1 MQLGCCLAIC
11 QFFLLS
17 VVAFQD
23 NDLSSA
29 ENKFEVNLE
38 ASWRPS
44 PFQLNLLESISGY
57 NESLFINTLAN
68 IIGFSI
74 EENESDEESNEELND
89 VDGTLISDSH
99 IYMKVVDALNLDDTS
114 KSFIGFNL
122 VNKIFTPRIQA
133 HYEYYTNV
141 VDPQF
146 SHRLYKECSTD
157 SFGNKILSG
166 ESDKHQAWILYNN
179 KLYCSSD
186 EVFALKT
193 DKKST
198 STDDVL
204 PFDRVIGSNQES
216 PLLVLYGDIESE
228 VFKNMFINLYESA
241 KIGKL
246 RFVWRY
252 IPSNNPDQREQ
263 LSGYGADITL
273 KRTDYMV
280 IDDRD
285 INKIEFKNEKRIE
298 NKNYHLD
305 KGFSRIARLDELK
318 PISKDN
324 LTDLGLKL
332 TSFILSNDY
341 SDISNHDLLNS
352 ILQDFPKFAYY
363 VSQLDPE
370 NIDSVR
376 ESVNANVKLGMSEE
390 SNGIYIN
397 GSPINKLELDVLK
410 LVDKV
415 RDELKLVNEL
425 KELGFTTGQAK
436 KLLFKF
442 ALLSA
447 VKESQFRTGNTIMG
461 GNENR
466 FKVYNYQFTPMS
478 RHKKGGVVFFNN
490 IEKDDVYESFPSSR
504 REAYLGFSAQHLRPG
519 QIPIIRENI
528 HDLIFAL
535 NFSDKEQLK
544 VFFTFS
550 KIILDK
556 SLPQQLGLIACG
568 GNEKDKMIAEI
579 FYFIVDKASLTE
591 ALAFLY
597 KYFDAKDEEA
607 EKEILNAVSIPSTYS
622 FNESIY
628 QDVLDRFSI
637 NSPSVI
643 CNGVI
648 YELTSTWQ
656 VLMGKQLAQD
666 IRLIQNHIQ
675 KGDDVNK
682 SLKSFLFEN
691 AKSERNLRI
700 IPNDASLI
708 KYKGINQ
715 ELIDNSISFKCKK
728 KDNGASATF
737 WLIGD
742 FNSINILDQ
751 FVEILRTM
759 KVERSY
765 SIQVRILNK
774 STDTDLLDKI
784 KALFPINELRTKD
797 IENIISWL
805 SDRLHNSVNGK
816 PDKNIVQLLEASGLP
831 PNHPL
836 LLLNGRYFRLDK
848 NLSFKEL
855 QQLLE
860 YEFSQRLNLF
870 GDIISA
876 YPDEFPRSF
885 CEYHSSR
892 YDCSDWFDLVSSYV
906 TKSFHVDDNMLVS
919 DVARFDFS
927 SLNMDNILKISEDE
941 TSKEVEVLLIIDPI
955 DEISQKLV
963 SIIYAITS
971 FPFVDIKILLQPQL
985 EATEEVKIGRF
996 YRGVYPSS
1004 IPQFGKDG
1012 GLEIKNKAVFEMVPS
1027 QELFTTNID
1036 SPARWQIVIHDS
1048 PSGVDLDNVKLS
1060 NYVDSLIYGTY
1071 VLKNIL
1077 IEGYAKNVKYG
1088 MNLSGLTIDLSKDN
1102 SYTDTTVMSNLGYFQ
1117 LSANPGIWE
1126 FKIKP
1131 ESKSEKY
1138 YSLLSA
1144 SENVFISNTDPLGS
1158 VRVAILNLNGLVLK
1172 PRFTTNSGY
1181 ENKFIFEEDDNIE
1194 SEDDNKIG
1202 SFMKSLLKSKA
1213 PTTKKHADI
1222 NIFTIASGHLYERF
1236 LSIMTASV
1244 MAHTDKLVKFWII
1257 ENYISSHFKKLLPLL
1272 AQEYNFEYELIT
1284 YKWPNWLRFQ
1294 REKQRTIWGY
1304 KILFLD
1310 VLLPQDLKKVIFVDA
1325 DQIARTD
1332 MKELVDLDLEGAPY
1346 GFTPMC
1352 DSRKDMEGFR
1362 FWKQGYWAHV
1372 LKDGLKYHIS
1382 ALYVVDLDKFRAL
1395 SAGDRLRAHYQK
1407 LSSDPNSLSNL
1418 DQDLP
1423 NNMQNKIKIHSLPQ
1437 EWLWCKTWCSDSE
1450 FSNAKT
1456 IDLCNNP
1463 LTKENKLDRAKR
1475 QIPEWT
1481 TYDNQ
1486 IKRLM
1491 DQINDNENPK
1501 ISTDVL
1507 ENTPRNDLHD
1517 EDNQSQYEPDYI
1529 HDEL

>member
-1 MQLGCCLAIC
+1 MQIGCCLAIC

-17 VVAFQD
+17 VIAFQD
-23 NDLSSA
+23 KDVNPV
-29 ENKFEVNLE
+29 ENKFEVDLE
-38 ASWRPS
+38 ATWKSS
-44 PFQLNLLESISGY
+44 PFQLNLLESITGY
-57 NESLFINTLAN
+57 NESLFISTLSS
-68 IIGFSI
+68 IIGFST
-74 EENESDEESNEELND
+74 EENESDEESNEEVESSL
-89 VDGTLISDSH
+89 LSDSQM
-99 IYMKVVDALNLDDTS
+99 YNKVIDALNLDDTS

-122 VNKIFTPRIQA
+122 VNKVFTPRIQA
-133 HYEYYTNV
+133 HYEYYNNV
-141 VDPQF
+141 VDPQY
-146 SHRLYKECSTD
+146 SPRLNKECSTD

-166 ESDKHQAWILYNN
+166 ESDKHRAWILYND

-193 DKKST
+193 NKKAISA
-198 STDDVL
+198 DDIL
-204 PFDRVIGSNQES
+204 PFDRVIGSNQDS

-228 VFKNMFINLYESA
+228 IFKSMFINLYESA

-246 RFVWRY
+246 RFTWRY
-252 IPSNNPDQREQ
+252 IPTSNSNQREQ
-263 LSGYGADITL
+263 LSGYGADLTL
-273 KRTDYMV
+273 KRTDYIV

-285 INKIEFKNEKRIE
+285 VNKVESLNER
-298 NKNYHLD
+298 NTANNNYRLD
-305 KGFSRIARLDELK
+305 KDLLKIAKLDELK

-324 LTDLGLKL
+324 TTDLGLKL
-332 TSFILSNDY
+332 TSFVLSNDY
-341 SDISNHDLLNS
+341 SDISNYELLNT

-363 VSQLDPE
+363 VSHLDPE
-370 NIDSVR
+370 NI
-376 ESVNANVKLGMSEE
+376 ESVKENVDANVKLGMSEE

-397 GSPINKLELDVLK
+397 GSPINKLELDIFK

-425 KELGFTTGQAK
+425 KALGFTTSQAK
-436 KLLFKF
+436 KLLYKF

-478 RHKKGGVVFFNN
+478 RHKKGGIVFFNDL
-490 IEKDDVYESFPSSR
+490 EKDDVYESFPSSR
-504 REAYLGFSAQHLRPG
+504 KEAYLGFAAQHLRPG
-519 QIPIIRENI
+519 QIPLLRENI

-556 SLPQQLGLIACG
+556 SLPQQIGLIARG
-568 GNEKDKMIAEI
+568 GNEKDKTLAKI
-579 FYFIVDKASLTE
+579 FYFIVDTASLKE
-591 ALAFLY
+591 GLAFLY
-597 KYFDAKDEEA
+597 QYFDAKDEET
-607 EKEILNAVSIPSTYS
+607 EREILAAVNIPTTYN
-622 FNESIY
+622 FDESIY
-628 QDVLDRFSI
+628 QDVLDKFSI
-637 NSPSVI
+637 NTPSVI

-656 VLMGKQLAQD
+656 VLMGKQLSQD

-675 KGDDVNK
+675 KGNDINK
-682 SLKSFLFEN
+682 SLKGFLFEN

-700 IPNDASLI
+700 IPEDASLI

-715 ELIDNSISFKCKK
+715 ELIDNSITFKSKK
-728 KDNGASATF
+728 KENGVSATF

-742 FNSINILDQ
+742 INSVNILSQ
-751 FVEILRTM
+751 FIEILRIM

-765 SIQVRILNK
+765 SVQLRIMNK
-774 STDTDLLDKI
+774 STNGDILDEIQSLFSINLLS
-784 KALFPINELRTKD
+784 NNN
-797 IENIISWL
+797 IENMISLL
-805 SDRLHNSVNGK
+805 SDKLQKSDNYM
-816 PDKNIVQLLEASGLP
+816 PDKNVIQLLEDNGLP
-831 PNHPL
+831 PNHPI

-848 NLSFKEL
+848 KFSFKEL

-870 GDIISA
+870 SDIISA
-876 YPDEFPRSF
+876 YPQEFPKSF
-885 CEYHSSR
+885 CEYYSSSH
-892 YDCSDWFDLVSSYV
+892 DCFDWFDLVSSYV
-906 TKSFHVDDNMLVS
+906 TKSFHIDDNMFFT

-927 SLNMDNILKISEDE
+927 SLNLNNILKVNKDE
-941 TSKEVEVLLIIDPI
+941 ASSKAVDVLLIIDPI
-955 DEISQKLV
+955 DENSQKLV
-963 SIIYAITS
+963 SIINAIGS
-971 FPFVDIKILLQPQL
+971 FPFVDIKILLQPQI

-996 YRGVYPSS
+996 YRGVYPPP
-1004 IPQFGKDG
+1004 IPQFDRKGR
-1012 GLEIKNKAVFEMVPS
+1012 LEVRNKAEFEMVPS

-1036 SPARWQIVIHDS
+1036 SPVRWQIVIDDS
-1048 PSGVDLDNVKLS
+1048 PPGVDLDNVKLS
-1060 NYVDSLIYGTY
+1060 NYANSLIYGTY

-1077 IEGYAKNVKYG
+1077 IEGFAKNVKYG
-1088 MNLSGLTIDLSKDN
+1088 MNLSGLTLDLIKDK
-1102 SYTDTTVMSNLGYFQ
+1102 SHTDTTVMSNLGYFQ

-1131 ESKSEKY
+1131 ESKSQKY

-1144 SENVFISNTDPLGS
+1144 SENVFISNTDPLDR
-1158 VRVAILNLNGLVLK
+1158 VRVAVMNLNGLVLK
-1172 PRFTTNSGY
+1172 PRFTTNPRY
-1181 ENKFIFEEDDNIE
+1181 ENKSIFEEDDNTE
-1194 SEDDNKIG
+1194 SKDENKIG
-1202 SFMKSLLKSKA
+1202 NFMKSLLKSKA
-1213 PTTKKHADI
+1213 PTKKQADI

-1244 MAHTDKLVKFWII
+1244 MAHTNKLVKFWII

-1310 VLLPQDLKKVIFVDA
+1310 VLFPQDLKKVIFVDA
-1325 DQIARTD
+1325 DQVARTD
-1332 MKELVDLDLEGAPY
+1332 MKELVDIDLEGAPY

-1382 ALYVVDLDKFRAL
+1382 ALYVVDLDKFRAI

-1437 EWLWCKTWCSDSE
+1437 EWLWCETWCSASE
-1450 FSNAKT
+1450 FNNAKT

-1463 LTKENKLDRAKR
+1463 LTKENKLERAKR

-1481 TYDNQ
+1481 TYDDQ
-1486 IKRLM
+1486 IKRLV
-1491 DQINDNENPK
+1491 DQINENENRK
-1501 ISTDVL
+1501 ISTKQSETTSHDS
-1507 ENTPRNDLHD
+1507 LHYEYD
-1517 EDNQSQYEPDYI
+1517 QSQSDDDV

>member
-1 MQLGCCLAIC
+1 MQIGCCLAIC

-17 VVAFQD
+17 VIAFQD
-23 NDLSSA
+23 KDVNPV
-29 ENKFEVNLE
+29 ENKFEVDLE
-38 ASWRPS
+38 ATWKSS
-44 PFQLNLLESISGY
+44 PFQLNLLESITGY
-57 NESLFINTLAN
+57 NESLFISTLSS
-68 IIGFSI
+68 IIGFST
-74 EENESDEESNEELND
+74 EENESDEESNEEVESSL
-89 VDGTLISDSH
+89 LSDSQM
-99 IYMKVVDALNLDDTS
+99 YNKVIDALNLDDTS

-122 VNKIFTPRIQA
+122 VNKVFTPRIQA
-133 HYEYYTNV
+133 HYEYYNNV
-141 VDPQF
+141 VDPQY
-146 SHRLYKECSTD
+146 SPRLNKECSTD

-166 ESDKHQAWILYNN
+166 ESDKHRAWILYND

-193 DKKST
+193 NKKAISA
-198 STDDVL
+198 DDIL
-204 PFDRVIGSNQES
+204 PFDRVIGSNQDS

-228 VFKNMFINLYESA
+228 IFKSMFINLYESA

-246 RFVWRY
+246 RFTWRY
-252 IPSNNPDQREQ
+252 IPTSNSNQREQ
-263 LSGYGADITL
+263 LSGYGADLTL
-273 KRTDYMV
+273 KRTDYIV

-285 INKIEFKNEKRIE
+285 VNKVESLNER
-298 NKNYHLD
+298 NTANNNYRLD
-305 KGFSRIARLDELK
+305 KDLLKIAKLDELK

-324 LTDLGLKL
+324 TTDLGLKL
-332 TSFILSNDY
+332 TSFVLSNDY
-341 SDISNHDLLNS
+341 SDISNYELLNT

-363 VSQLDPE
+363 VSHLDPE
-370 NIDSVR
+370 NI
-376 ESVNANVKLGMSEE
+376 ESVKENVDANVKLGMSEE

-397 GSPINKLELDVLK
+397 GSPINKLELDIFK

-425 KELGFTTGQAK
+425 KALGFTTSQGK
-436 KLLFKF
+436 KLLYKF

-478 RHKKGGVVFFNN
+478 RHKKGGIVFFNDL
-490 IEKDDVYESFPSSR
+490 EKDDVYESFPSSR
-504 REAYLGFSAQHLRPG
+504 KEAYLGFAAQHLRPG
-519 QIPIIRENI
+519 QIPLLRENI

-556 SLPQQLGLIACG
+556 SLPQQIGLIARG
-568 GNEKDKMIAEI
+568 GNEKDKTLAKI
-579 FYFIVDKASLTE
+579 FYFIVDTASLKE
-591 ALAFLY
+591 GLAFLY
-597 KYFDAKDEEA
+597 QYFDAKDEET
-607 EKEILNAVSIPSTYS
+607 EREILAAVNIPTTYN
-622 FNESIY
+622 FDESIY
-628 QDVLDRFSI
+628 QDVLDKFSI
-637 NSPSVI
+637 NTPSVI

-656 VLMGKQLAQD
+656 VLMGKQLSQD

-675 KGDDVNK
+675 KGNDINK
-682 SLKSFLFEN
+682 SLKGFLFEN

-700 IPNDASLI
+700 IPEDASLI

-715 ELIDNSISFKCKK
+715 ELIDNSITFKSKK
-728 KDNGASATF
+728 KENGVSATF

-742 FNSINILDQ
+742 INSVNILSQ
-751 FVEILRTM
+751 FIEILRIM

-765 SIQVRILNK
+765 SVQLRIMNK
-774 STDTDLLDKI
+774 STNGDILDEIQSLFSINLLS
-784 KALFPINELRTKD
+784 NNN
-797 IENIISWL
+797 IENMISLL
-805 SDRLHNSVNGK
+805 SDKLQKSDNYM
-816 PDKNIVQLLEASGLP
+816 PDKNVIQLLEDNGLP
-831 PNHPL
+831 PNHPI

-848 NLSFKEL
+848 KFSFKEL

-870 GDIISA
+870 SDIISA
-876 YPDEFPRSF
+876 YPQEFPKSF
-885 CEYHSSR
+885 CEYYSSSH
-892 YDCSDWFDLVSSYV
+892 DCFDWFDLVSSYV
-906 TKSFHVDDNMLVS
+906 TKSFHIDDNMFFT

-927 SLNMDNILKISEDE
+927 SLNLNNILKVNKDE
-941 TSKEVEVLLIIDPI
+941 ASSKAVDVLLIIDPI
-955 DEISQKLV
+955 DENSQKLV
-963 SIIYAITS
+963 SIINAIGS
-971 FPFVDIKILLQPQL
+971 FPFVDIKILLQPQI

-996 YRGVYPSS
+996 YRGVYPPP
-1004 IPQFGKDG
+1004 IPQFDRKGR
-1012 GLEIKNKAVFEMVPS
+1012 LEVRNKAEFEMVPS

-1036 SPARWQIVIHDS
+1036 SPVRWQIVIDDS
-1048 PSGVDLDNVKLS
+1048 PPGVDLDNVKLS
-1060 NYVDSLIYGTY
+1060 NYANSLIYGTY

-1077 IEGYAKNVKYG
+1077 IEGFAKNVKYG
-1088 MNLSGLTIDLSKDN
+1088 MNLSGLTLDLIKDK
-1102 SYTDTTVMSNLGYFQ
+1102 SHTDTTVMSNLGYFQ

-1131 ESKSEKY
+1131 ESKSQKY

-1144 SENVFISNTDPLGS
+1144 SENVFISNTDPLDR
-1158 VRVAILNLNGLVLK
+1158 VRVAVMNLNGLVLK
-1172 PRFTTNSGY
+1172 PRFTTNPRY
-1181 ENKFIFEEDDNIE
+1181 ENKSIFEEDDNTE
-1194 SEDDNKIG
+1194 SKEENKIG
-1202 SFMKSLLKSKA
+1202 NFMKSLLKSKA
-1213 PTTKKHADI
+1213 PTKKQADI

-1244 MAHTDKLVKFWII
+1244 MAHTNKLVKFWII

-1310 VLLPQDLKKVIFVDA
+1310 VLFPQDLKKVIFVDA
-1325 DQIARTD
+1325 DQVARTD
-1332 MKELVDLDLEGAPY
+1332 MKELVDIDLEGAPY

-1382 ALYVVDLDKFRAL
+1382 ALYVVDLDKFRAI

-1437 EWLWCKTWCSDSE
+1437 EWLWCETWCSASE
-1450 FSNAKT
+1450 FNNAKT

-1463 LTKENKLDRAKR
+1463 LTKENKLERAKR

-1481 TYDNQ
+1481 TYDDQ
-1486 IKRLM
+1486 IKRLV
-1491 DQINDNENPK
+1491 DQINENENRK
-1501 ISTDVL
+1501 ISTKESETTSHDS
-1507 ENTPRNDLHD
+1507 LHYEYD
-1517 EDNQSQYEPDYI
+1517 QSQSDDDV